1 MDSNRWRQVERI
13 YHAVLECEPGRRS
26 AFLAEACNGDE
37 ELRSEVQS
45 LLAQDGS
52 REGWLDRPAWEGV
65 ASLLG
70 DVSTSHLTPGAQ
82 LGPYRIEMLLG
93 TGGMG
98 EVYKARDTRLGRS
111 VAVKISAKG
120 FSNRF
125 EREARTISA
134 LSHPHICTLY
144 DVGPNYLVMEYVGG
158 ETLARRLRKGS
169 LGLDA
174 ALCYGIQIADALA
187 AAHTQGI
194 VHRDLKPANIMLTKS
209 GVKLL
214 DFGLARTCDDP
225 KLTESHVA
233 MGTPAYMAP
242 EQLEGKECMAQTD
255 IYALG
260 LVISEMASGTRGSLV
275 GLPPH
280 IAHIVGRCLEPDPD
294 NRWQSA
300 KDIKAE
306 LEWAHN
312 EPPTTAPRGLP
323 RWIWS
328 VAAGV
333 MTVGLALG
341 VWLSHVRQPAVSPQL
356 PAKLS
361 LNPPEDTLFSQM
373 AVSPDGRKVA
383 FTAIDSAGRT
393 LLWVRGLDAAAAQ
406 PLADTEGARSPFWS
420 PDSRWIGFFSQG
432 KLRKIE
438 SSGGSAQTLANAP
451 IDRGGTWSKDGVIV
465 FAPVYNG
472 PLQRISDA
480 GGQPKA
486 ATEIDPARG
495 ENSHRWPQFLP
506 DGRHFL
512 YVTAFSES
520 EKPSISVGALD
531 SNDKVRLGLSNA
543 SAVYAPGEHGGY
555 VLFVR
560 QGVLMAQPFDSE
572 MLRTT
577 GEAFRLAE
585 PVGIAAGMQARIS
598 LSNNGVLLYQSAN
611 RTLQQLTLYDRLG
624 VRVKTIGP
632 PLAYQSV
639 ALSPDEHQVAV
650 RRGEWPNGGVD
661 TWLVELAS
669 GTSSRFTFIRTPPPG
684 TAVWSPGGDRIVF
697 ATNRY
702 DGHSIFEKSTAG
714 ARAESLVIKTAGDTL
729 PTSWSRSGKWLVF
742 QQYDPKTHWDVW
754 LLPLDG
760 VRKPIPFQCTEFD
773 EQHAQF
779 SPDGKWIA
787 FESNEA
793 GESEIYVRA
802 FSTASD
808 GYGIPSVNAGRWQ
821 ISAGGGIEPQWRAD
835 GKELFYLAPGGKLT
849 AVAINTAHGFEA
861 EKPRG
866 VFSTALIAQA
876 EPGSFPRYAVMAN
889 GQRFLILSDA
899 ERKIAAP
906 ATVVLNWQH
915 GLPR

>member
-1 MDSNRWRQVERI
+1 MDSHRWRQVERI
-13 YHAVLECEPGRRS
+13 YHAALECEPGGRS
-26 AFLAEACNGDE
+26 AFLATACHGDE

-52 REGWLDRPAWEGV
+52 REGLLDRPAWEGA
-65 ASLLG
+65 ASLL
-70 DVSTSHLTPGAQ
+70 DAASTSRLAPGAE

-111 VAVKISAKG
+111 VALKISAKE

-125 EREARTISA
+125 EHEARMISA
-134 LSHPHICTLY
+134 LSHPNICTLY

-158 ETLARRLRKGS
+158 ETLATRLRKGS

-174 ALCYGIQIADALA
+174 ALRYGIQIADALA

-194 VHRDLKPANIMLTKS
+194 VHRDLKPANIMLTKT

-225 KLTESHVA
+225 KLTESHMA

-242 EQLEGKECMAQTD
+242 EQLEGKECLAQTD

-260 LVISEMASGTRGSLV
+260 LVISEVASGTRGSLV

-280 IAHIVGRCLEPDPD
+280 IAHIVRRCLEPDLD

-312 EPPTTAPRGLP
+312 EPPATAPRALP
-323 RWIWS
+323 RWMWS
-328 VAAGV
+328 VAAGLI
-333 MTVGLALG
+333 TVGLALG
-341 VWLSHVRQPAVSPQL
+341 VWLSHVRQPAGVPEFS
-356 PAKLS
+356 AKLS
-361 LNPPEDTLFSQM
+361 LNPPENTAFSQM

-383 FTAIDSAGRT
+383 FTAIDSAGKM
-393 LLWVRGLDAAAAQ
+393 LLWVRRLDTAAAQ
-406 PLADTEGARSPFWS
+406 PVADTEGARSPFWS
-420 PDSRWIGFFSQG
+420 PDSRSIGFFAQG

-472 PLQRISDA
+472 PLERISDA
-480 GGQPKA
+480 GGEPK
-486 ATEIDPARG
+486 TVTKIDPARG

-520 EKPSISVGALD
+520 EKQSVYVGSLD

-555 VLFVR
+555 LLFVR
-560 QGVLMAQPFDSE
+560 QGVLMAQPFDSGT
-572 MLRTT
+572 LRIT

-585 PVGIAAGMQARIS
+585 PVGIAAGWQARIS
-598 LSNNGVLLYQSAN
+598 VSNNGVLLYQSEN
-611 RTLQQLTLYDRLG
+611 RTLQQLTLFDRLG

-632 PLAYQSV
+632 PLAYQGL

-650 RRGEWPNGGVD
+650 RRGEWPNQGID
-661 TWLVELAS
+661 IWLIELAT
-669 GTSSRFTFIRTPPPG
+669 GTSSRFTFNRIPPPSS
-684 TAVWSPGGDRIVF
+684 TVWSPAGDRIIF

-702 DGHSIFEKSTAG
+702 DGHNIFEKRTAG
-714 ARAESLVIKTAGDTL
+714 ARSESLIIKTPTDTL
-729 PTSWSRSGKWLVF
+729 PTSWSRTGKWLVF
-742 QQYDPKTHWDVW
+742 QQYDPKTHWDLW

-787 FESNEA
+787 FESNES
-793 GESEIYVRA
+793 GESEVYVRG
-802 FSTASD
+802 FSKTSEA
-808 GYGIPSVNAGRWQ
+808 YGIPSVNAGRWQ
-821 ISAGGGIEPQWRAD
+821 ISAAGGMEPRWRAD

-849 AVAINTAHGFEA
+849 AVAVDTAHGFEA
-861 EKPRG
+861 EKPRWL
-866 VFSTALIAQA
+866 FSTALIAPA
-876 EPGSFPRYAVMAN
+876 EPGTVSRYAVMAK
-889 GQRFLILSDA
+889 GQRFLIVDDA
-899 ERKIAAP
+899 ERKTAPP
-906 ATVVLNWQH
+906 ATVVLNWQS
-915 GLPR
+915 GLPH